1 MVGKLGLE
9 SLGDDLAHGLDQA
22 EHDDSESDSTIEEE
36 EDSDVD
42 YEEEDQS
49 DKGDNSCVRD
59 HNSDTDQIS

>member
-1 MVGKLGLE
+1 MLEITLILIKLA
-9 SLGDDLAHGLDQA
+9 DGLDQA
-22 EHDDSESDSTIEEE
+22 EQDDSDSDSTSVGEEE